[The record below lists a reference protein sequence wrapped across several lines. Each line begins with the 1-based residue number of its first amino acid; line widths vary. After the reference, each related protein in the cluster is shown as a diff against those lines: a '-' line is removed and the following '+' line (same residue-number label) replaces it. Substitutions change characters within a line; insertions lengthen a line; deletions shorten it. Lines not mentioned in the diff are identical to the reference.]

1 MTMSL
6 PATLNWTPRPTPSP
20 SLMSPTATPSDKG
33 QTKETVKD
41 DENFVNL
48 VEETTGRKA
57 TSRSTLGRRRSERKG
72 PPPRQDSKVGSH
84 ARSSEGSR
92 MENPDTVGSEGY
104 ADHVDTRCNGR
115 DTHTSE
121 PGSLSSF
128 VSVSDSRACD
138 LHRLVRAVFYQS
150 DHLADTCIF

>member
-1 MTMSL
+1 MS
-6 PATLNWTPRPTPSP
+6 
-20 SLMSPTATPSDKG
+20 KG
-33 QTKETVKD
+33 YQELD
-41 DENFVNL
+41 
-48 VEETTGRKA
+48 RKC
-57 TSRSTLGRRRSERKG
+57 
-72 PPPRQDSKVGSH
+72 PPPRQDSKDGSH
-84 ARSSEGSR
+84 ARRSEGSR

-138 LHRLVRAVFYQS
+138 LHRLVRAVCTQG